1 MALRERTIM
10 TASFAYSPARA
21 PDLTDAQLRQLNTK
35 LLTELR
41 RLTPGTTLG
50 ESRHDVRTQSRIKLI
65 LDALRR
71 IRAGVYGTCLMC
83 QSPIAFDRLSVIP
96 ETKTCVRCS

>member
-1 MALRERTIM
+1 M
-10 TASFAYSPARA
+10 TASFAYSLARV
-21 PDLTDAQLRQLNTK
+21 PDLTDAQLGELNTE
-35 LLTELR
+35 LLAELR

-50 ESRHDVRTQSRIKLI
+50 VRRHDVRTDSRIKLI
-65 LDALRR
+65 LEALKR

>member
-1 MALRERTIM
+1 M
-10 TASFAYSPARA
+10 TASFAYSTARV
-21 PDLTDAQLRQLNTK
+21 PDLTDAQLRELNAE
-35 LLTELR
+35 LLAELR

-50 ESRHDVRTQSRIKLI
+50 PRRNDVRTHSRIKLI
-65 LDALRR
+65 LEALKR
-71 IRAGVYGTCLMC
+71 IRAGIYGTCLIC

>member
-1 MALRERTIM
+1 M
-10 TASFAYSPARA
+10 TASFAYSPARV
-21 PDLTDAQLRQLNTK
+21 PDLTDAQLRELNAE
-35 LLTELR
+35 LLAELR

-50 ESRHDVRTQSRIKLI
+50 PRRHDVRTHSRIKFI
-65 LDALRR
+65 LEALKR
-71 IRAGVYGTCLMC
+71 IRAGIYGTCLIC

>member
-1 MALRERTIM
+1 MST
-10 TASFAYSPARA
+10 SFAYSPARVSN
-21 PDLTDAQLRQLNTK
+21 LTDAQVGELNTE

-41 RLTPGTTLG
+41 RLTPGSTLG
-50 ESRHDVRTQSRIKLI
+50 VRRHDVRTDSRIRLI
-65 LDALRR
+65 LEALKR
-71 IRAGVYGTCLMC
+71 IRAGIYGTCLVC

>member
-1 MALRERTIM
+1 M
-10 TASFAYSPARA
+10 TASFAYSPAGI
-21 PDLTDAQLRQLNTK
+21 PDLTDAQLGELNAE

-41 RLTPGTTLG
+41 RLTPGSTLG
-50 ESRHDVRTQSRIKLI
+50 VRRHDVRTDSRIKLI
-65 LDALRR
+65 LEALKR
-71 IRAGVYGTCLMC
+71 IRAGVYGTCLIC

>member
-1 MALRERTIM
+1 M
-10 TASFAYSPARA
+10 TASFAYSPPGI
-21 PDLTDAQLRQLNTK
+21 PDLTDAQLGELNAE

-41 RLTPGTTLG
+41 RLTPGSTLG
-50 ESRHDVRTQSRIKLI
+50 VRRHDVRTDSRIKLI
-65 LDALRR
+65 LEALKR
-71 IRAGVYGTCLMC
+71 IRAGIYGTCLIC

>member
-1 MALRERTIM
+1 MEGTIM

-21 PDLTDAQLRQLNTK
+21 PDLTDAQLEELNTE

-41 RLTPGTTLG
+41 RLTPGSTLG
-50 ESRHDVRTQSRIKLI
+50 ARRHDIRTHSRVRLI
-65 LDALRR
+65 LDALKR

>member
-1 MALRERTIM
+1 M
-10 TASFAYSPARA
+10 TASFACSPARV
-21 PDLTDAQLRQLNTK
+21 PDLTDTQLGELNTE

-41 RLTPGTTLG
+41 RLTPGSTLRAR
-50 ESRHDVRTQSRIKLI
+50 RHDIRTDSRIRLI
-65 LDALRR
+65 LEALKRMQ
-71 IRAGVYGTCLMC
+71 AGVYGTCLMC

>member
-1 MALRERTIM
+1 M

-21 PDLTDAQLRQLNTK
+21 SPLTDAELDELNTE

-41 RLTPGTTLG
+41 RLRPGSTL
-50 ESRHDVRTQSRIKLI
+50 EVRRHDVRTDSRIRLI

-71 IRAGVYGTCLMC
+71 VRAGIYGTCLIC
-83 QSPIAFDRLSVIP
+83 QSPIAFDRLSIIP

>member
-1 MALRERTIM
+1 M
-10 TASFAYSPARA
+10 TASFAYSPTRV
-21 PDLTDAQLRQLNTK
+21 PDLTDAQLRELNAE

-41 RLTPGTTLG
+41 RLTPGSTLG
-50 ESRHDVRTQSRIKLI
+50 VRRHDVRAHSRIKLI
-65 LDALRR
+65 LEALKR
-71 IRAGVYGTCLMC
+71 IRAGIYGTCLIC